1 MGGRRGASASLS
13 PDCRFHERAWNRR
26 GEPGVNGAMNRTA
39 PGLFVVLIV
48 LLAACATPD
57 GSPEASETD
66 GGGGSEPP
74 PSASDGGGGTG
85 GIEHPTGADEPI
97 LIVEETG
104 GFAMPQMIATRVP
117 TFALYG
123 DGRVI
128 MQGMQTL
135 EFPGPALP
143 ALIERTMTEEG
154 IQVVLEAVEET
165 NLFTADLELRG
176 AMNVVADAT
185 DTVFRA
191 SVNGNEVAVTVYALG
206 MLDPTLGGNF
216 EGIDQSEIDAHAVL
230 NQLRDA
236 LLTIDTSVP
245 SDAWEAEG
253 WQPYTPTGF
262 RLYVRDV
269 TGEPIEGGE
278 LPGMVREWPTDDDPA
293 TFGEELPVF
302 GDGTRCGAVEG
313 DAAEAWFEE
322 LSASTQQTIWTSDGD
337 NRFTVVARPL
347 FPGEEV
353 ACPQE
358 IVSG

>member
-1 MGGRRGASASLS
+1 
-13 PDCRFHERAWNRR
+13 
-26 GEPGVNGAMNRTA
+26 MNRSA
-39 PGLFVVLIV
+39 PGLFVALIV
-48 LLAACATPD
+48 LLAACTTAG
-57 GSPEASETD
+57 GSPEASQTD

-74 PSASDGGGGTG
+74 ASPSDGGGETG
-85 GIEHPTGADEPI
+85 GIEHPAGADEPV

-128 MQGMQTL
+128 VQGAQTL

-143 ALIERTMTEEG
+143 ALIERTMTEDG
-154 IQVVLEAVEET
+154 IQAVLEAVEDT
-165 NLFTADLELRG
+165 QLFTGDLELRG
-176 AMNVVADAT
+176 AMNVIADAT

-191 SVNGNEVAVTVYALG
+191 YVNGEEITITVYGLG
-206 MLDPTLGGNF
+206 LLDPTLGGNF
-216 EGIDQSEIDAHAVL
+216 EGIDQSEIDAHATL
-230 NQLRDA
+230 SRLRDA
-236 LLTIDTSVP
+236 LVTIDTSVP
-245 SDAWEAEG
+245 ADAWEAEG
-253 WQPYTPTGF
+253 WQPYTPTAF

-278 LPGMVREWPTDDDPA
+278 LPGVVRDWPTDGDPA

-313 DAAEAWFEE
+313 EDAEAWFTE
-322 LSASTQQTIWTSDGD
+322 LSASTQQTVWTSDGD
-337 NRFTVVARPL
+337 NRFTVLPRPL
-347 FPGEEV
+347 FPGEEP

>member
-1 MGGRRGASASLS
+1 
-13 PDCRFHERAWNRR
+13 
-26 GEPGVNGAMNRTA
+26 MNRTA
-39 PGLFVVLIV
+39 PGLFVVLLV
-48 LLAACATPD
+48 LLAACTTPG

-66 GGGGSEPP
+66 EGGSSPP
-74 PSASDGGGGTG
+74 PSPSASDGGGETG

-97 LIVEETG
+97 LIVEEAG

-128 MQGMQTL
+128 VQGAQTL

-176 AMNVVADAT
+176 AMNFIADAT

-191 SVNGNEVAVTVYALG
+191 SANGEEVAITVYGLG
-206 MLDPTLGGNF
+206 LLDPEFGGNF

-230 NQLRDA
+230 SQLRDA
-236 LLTIDTSVP
+236 LLTIDTSIP
-245 SDAWEAEG
+245 SDAWEADG
-253 WQPYTPTGF
+253 WQPYTPTAF

-269 TGEPIEGGE
+269 SGEPIEGGE
-278 LPGMVREWPTDDDPA
+278 LPGMVRDWPTDDDPA
-293 TFGEELPVF
+293 VFGEELPVF
-302 GDGTRCGAVEG
+302 GDGTRCGVVEG
-313 DAAEAWFEE
+313 DAAAVWLAD
-322 LSASTQQTIWTSDGD
+322 LSAANQNTLWTSDGD
-337 NRFTVVARPL
+337 NRFTVLPRPL
-347 FPGEEV
+347 FPHEEPT
-353 ACPQE
+353 CPQE